1 MSPQPD
7 KLSLMKSTNMYEIE
21 QKYCKYMHQLSGEVV
36 ALFIGKKMRVNNQ
49 VFIIQAQS

>member
-21 QKYCKYMHQLSGEVV
+21 QKYCKYMHQLSGQVV
-36 ALFIGKKMRVNNQ
+36 TLFVGKKMRVNNQ
-49 VFIIQAQS
+49 VFTI